1 MYVVKDIVLFFINC
15 MSEIQNLPYFIYLV
29 HTKNNGIETIA
40 SYGRLEKILFL
51 HTQIVQIMLY
61 NSTAFHH
68 SPANRIIIKVRCAK
82 LCIETIWNRP
92 KYRIPLT

>member
-51 HTQIVQIMLY
+51 HTQIVQTILY
-61 NSTAFHH
+61 NSTVFH
-68 SPANRIIIKVRCAK
+68 SASTGLVTMKF
-82 LCIETIWNRP
+82 
-92 KYRIPLT
+92 